1 MISKV
6 HIAGQ
11 KPHGG
16 QLNAKV
22 CGSESAIFEIGTSI
36 Q

>member
-1 MISKV
+1 MISKA

-11 KPHGG
+11 KPRGR

-22 CGSESAIFEIGTSI
+22 CGSESGIFEIGTSI